1 MSNPALVF
9 SSVPSG
15 RFPQPGKD
23 LVVKELPLPDGE
35 GVLVRIQL
43 ASLDPF
49 LRSQL
54 RDPSSAWTYQP
65 ALLVGEPLCTSAV
78 GTVVRSDDAHVLPLG
93 ETVWLARVPLARYV
107 LLEVSVAANRR
118 LVVPIGRLVKEYSLD
133 AGHWLGVLGVPGLTG
148 FTGLYECGRPKAGET
163 IFISSAAGTV
173 GLTVAYFSKR
183 DGLRVVGSAGS
194 TDKADWLRRTGL
206 FDDAFVFGRQDSHE
220 TGEAS
225 LCRAAPEGL
234 DIHFASVGGAQLRAA
249 AACMR
254 VHGRIVVCDAIDE
267 YGGGGDGN
275 NTGGADD
282 EPGGAAAP
290 DARWLWQPVVYKRL
304 TISGF
309 LVTDL
314 AGKYMASFQQ
324 QMHEGIERDGG
335 LPKVAPLHVVHGLD
349 KAAEAFGD
357 LFRSGKVMGKLLVQ
371 PSDS

>member
-1 MSNPALVF
+1 MSNPTLIF

-65 ALLVGEPLCTSAV
+65 ALPVGEPLCTSAV
-78 GTVVRSDDAHVLPLG
+78 GTVVRSDAVHDLPVG

-107 LLEVSVAANRR
+107 LLDASAAANRR
-118 LVVPIGRLVKEYSLD
+118 LVVPIGQRVKGYSFD

-148 FTGLYECGRPKAGET
+148 FAGLYECGRPKPGET
-163 IFISSAAGTV
+163 IFVSSAAGTV

-194 TDKADWLRRTGL
+194 IDKADWLRQTGL
-206 FDDAFVFGRQDSHE
+206 FDDAFVFNRQDSHD
-220 TGEAS
+220 TGES
-225 LCRAAPEGL
+225 LLRRAAPEGL

-249 AACMR
+249 AACMK

-267 YGGGGDGN
+267 YGGGGN
-275 NTGGADD
+275 NMADAD
-282 EPGGAAAP
+282 VEPDCGAAP
-290 DARWLWQPVVYKRL
+290 DAPWLWQPVVYKRL

-324 QMHEGIERDGG
+324 QMHEGIVKDGG
-335 LPKVAPLHVVHGLD
+335 LPRIAPLHVVRGLD

-357 LFRSGKVMGKLLVQ
+357 LFRCGKVMGKLLVQ
-371 PSDS
+371 VSDS

>member
-1 MSNPALVF
+1 MSNPTLIF

-15 RFPQPGKD
+15 RFPQPGRD
-23 LVVKELPLPDGE
+23 LVVKELPMPDGE

-54 RDPSSAWTYQP
+54 RDSSSAWTYTP
-65 ALLVGEPLCTSAV
+65 ALPIGEPLCTSAV
-78 GTVVRSDDAHVLPLG
+78 GTIVRSDAVHDLPVG
-93 ETVWLARVPLARYV
+93 ETVWLARVPMAQYV
-107 LLEVSVAANRR
+107 ILEVSVAANRR
-118 LVVPIGRLVKEYSLD
+118 LVVPIGGRMKEYSLD

-148 FTGLYECGRPKAGET
+148 FAGLYECGRPKPGET

-194 TDKADWLRRTGL
+194 IDKVDWLRQTGI
-206 FDDAFVFGRQDSHE
+206 FDDAFVFNRKDSHE
-220 TGEAS
+220 TGES
-225 LCRAAPEGL
+225 LLRRAAPEGL

-249 AACMR
+249 AACMK

-267 YGGGGDGN
+267 YGNIGGV
-275 NTGGADD
+275 DD
-282 EPGGAAAP
+282 EPGCATAP
-290 DARWLWQPVVYKRL
+290 DSPWLWQPVVYKRL
-304 TISGF
+304 KISGF

-314 AGKYMASFQQ
+314 ARKYMASFQQ
-324 QMHEGIERDGG
+324 QMYEGIEKDGG
-335 LPKVAPLHVVHGLD
+335 LPRIAPLHVVRGLD

-357 LFRSGKVMGKLLVQ
+357 LFRCGKIMGKLLVQ
-371 PSDS
+371 LYDS

>member
-35 GVLVRIQL
+35 GVL
-43 ASLDPF
+43 
-49 LRSQL
+49 L

-65 ALLVGEPLCTSAV
+65 ALPVGEPLCTSAV
-78 GTVVRSDDAHVLPLG
+78 GTVVRSDAAHVLPLG
-93 ETVWLARVPLARYV
+93 ETVWLARVPLARYAF
-107 LLEVSVAANRR
+107 LEVSMAANRR

-225 LCRAAPEGL
+225 LRRAAPEGL

-249 AACMR
+249 AACMK
-254 VHGRIVVCDAIDE
+254 VHGRIIVCDAIDE
-267 YGGGGDGN
+267 YGGGGGN

-335 LPKVAPLHVVHGLD
+335 LPRIAPLHVVHGLD

-357 LFRSGKVMGKLLVQ
+357 LFRSGKIMGKLLVQ